1 MDMRVVKTRRAI
13 RNALIELAE
22 EKDVEKITVKELC
35 ERAEISKP
43 AFYSHYGNIYDV
55 VDEIENE
62 VVQKVC
68 DRMAHR
74 SIDDIALP
82 ATLRELGEQ
91 VYQNP
96 LRNVVRDDAESGVL
110 GRKFI
115 TNFIEQR
122 QITMHD
128 IEKRRDFLAVAFA
141 FDGLM
146 SITQRMSQEQFERS
160 VDDLSV
166 VMRAAITAFEA

>member
-68 DRMAHR
+68 DQMAHR

-82 ATLRELGEQ
+82 AMLRELGEQ

-96 LRNVVRDDAESGVL
+96 LRNVVRHDAESGVL

-115 TNFIEQR
+115 TNFIERR
-122 QITMHD
+122 QITVHE
-128 IEKRRDFLAVAFA
+128 IGKRRDFLAIAFA

-146 SITQRMSQEQFERS
+146 SIMQRMSQEQFEKS

>member
-13 RNALIELAE
+13 RNALIELVE
-22 EKDVEKITVKELC
+22 EKDVGKITVKELC

-55 VDEIENE
+55 VDEVENE

-68 DRMAHR
+68 DQMAHR

-82 ATLRELGEQ
+82 AMLRELGEQ

-96 LRNVVRDDAESGVL
+96 LRNVVGSDAESGVL

-115 TNFIEQR
+115 TAFIEQR
-122 QITMHD
+122 QITMHE
-128 IEKRRDFLAVAFA
+128 IGKRRDFLAIAFA

-146 SITQRMSQEQFERS
+146 SIMQRMSQEQFERS

-166 VMRAAITAFEA
+166 VMRAAITAFED

>member
-22 EKDVEKITVKELC
+22 EKDVDKITVKELC

-55 VDEIENE
+55 IDEVENE
-62 VVQKVC
+62 VVQRVC
-68 DRMAHR
+68 DQMAHR

-82 ATLRELGEQ
+82 AMLRELGEQ

-96 LRNVVRDDAESGVL
+96 LRNVVRHDAESGVL

-115 TNFIEQR
+115 TVFIEQR
-122 QITMHD
+122 QITMHE
-128 IEKRRDFLAVAFA
+128 IGKRRDFLAIAFA

-146 SITQRMSQEQFERS
+146 SIMQRMSQEQFERS

>member
-22 EKDVEKITVKELC
+22 GKEVDKITVKELC

-55 VDEIENE
+55 VDEVEDE

-68 DRMAHR
+68 DQMAHR

-96 LRNVVRDDAESGVL
+96 LRNVVRNDAESGVL

-122 QITMHD
+122 QITMHE
-128 IEKRRDFLAVAFA
+128 IGKRRDFLAIAFA

-146 SITQRMSQEQFERS
+146 SIMQRMSQERFERS

-166 VMRAAITAFEA
+166 VMRAAITAFDD

>member
-43 AFYSHYGNIYDV
+43 AFYSHCGNIYDV

-82 ATLRELGEQ
+82 AMLRELGEQ

-146 SITQRMSQEQFERS
+146 SIMQRMSQEQFERS

>member
-13 RNALIELAE
+13 RKALIELAE
-22 EKDVEKITVKELC
+22 EKDVDKITVKELC

-55 VDEIENE
+55 IDEVENE
-62 VVQKVC
+62 VVQRVC
-68 DRMAHR
+68 DQMAHR

-82 ATLRELGEQ
+82 AMLRELGEQ

-96 LRNVVRDDAESGVL
+96 LRNVVRHDAESGVL

-115 TNFIEQR
+115 TVFIEQR
-122 QITMHD
+122 QITMHE
-128 IEKRRDFLAVAFA
+128 IGKRRDFLAIAFA

-146 SITQRMSQEQFERS
+146 SIMQRMSQEQFERS

-166 VMRAAITAFEA
+166 VMRAAITAFED

>member
-22 EKDVEKITVKELC
+22 EKDVDKITVKELC

-55 VDEIENE
+55 VDEVENE

-68 DRMAHR
+68 DQMSHR

-82 ATLRELGEQ
+82 AMLHELGEQ

-115 TNFIEQR
+115 TAFVEQR
-122 QITMHD
+122 QITMHE
-128 IEKRRDFLAVAFA
+128 IGKRRDFLAIAFA

-146 SITQRMSQEQFERS
+146 SIMQRMSQEQFERS

-166 VMRAAITAFEA
+166 VMRAAITAFED

>member
-1 MDMRVVKTRRAI
+1 MRVVKTRRAI

-22 EKDVEKITVKELC
+22 EKDVDKITVKELC

-55 VDEIENE
+55 VDEVENE

-68 DRMAHR
+68 DQMSHR

-82 ATLRELGEQ
+82 AMLHELGEQ

-115 TNFIEQR
+115 TAFVEQR
-122 QITMHD
+122 QITMHE
-128 IEKRRDFLAVAFA
+128 IGKRRDFLAIAFA

-146 SITQRMSQEQFERS
+146 SIMQRMSQEQFERS

-166 VMRAAITAFEA
+166 VMRAAITAFED

>member
-68 DRMAHR
+68 DQMAHR

-82 ATLRELGEQ
+82 AMLRELGER

-96 LRNVVRDDAESGVL
+96 LRNVVRHDAESGVL

-115 TNFIEQR
+115 TNFIERR
-122 QITMHD
+122 QITVHE
-128 IEKRRDFLAVAFA
+128 IGKRRDFLAIAFA

-146 SITQRMSQEQFERS
+146 SIMQRMSQEQFEKS

>member
-82 ATLRELGEQ
+82 A
-91 VYQNP
+91 
-96 LRNVVRDDAESGVL
+96 
-110 GRKFI
+110 
-115 TNFIEQR
+115 
-122 QITMHD
+122 M
-128 IEKRRDFLAVAFA
+128 
-141 FDGLM
+141 
-146 SITQRMSQEQFERS
+146 
-160 VDDLSV
+160 
-166 VMRAAITAFEA
+166 

>member
-55 VDEIENE
+55 VDGIENE

-68 DRMAHR
+68 DQMAHR

-82 ATLRELGEQ
+82 AMLRELGEQ

-96 LRNVVRDDAESGVL
+96 LRNVVRHDAESGVL

-115 TNFIEQR
+115 TNFIERR
-122 QITMHD
+122 QITVHE
-128 IEKRRDFLAVAFA
+128 IGKRRDFLAIAFA

-146 SITQRMSQEQFERS
+146 SIMQRMSQEQFERS

>member
-22 EKDVEKITVKELC
+22 EKDVEKITVKEPC

-82 ATLRELGEQ
+82 AMLRELGEQ

-128 IEKRRDFLAVAFA
+128 IEKRRDFLVVAFA

-146 SITQRMSQEQFERS
+146 SIMQRMSQEQFERS

>member
-22 EKDVEKITVKELC
+22 GKEVDKITVKELC

-55 VDEIENE
+55 VDEVEDE

-68 DRMAHR
+68 DQMAHR

-82 ATLRELGEQ
+82 AMLRELGEQ
-91 VYQNP
+91 VYQSP
-96 LRNVVRDDAESGVL
+96 LRNVVRNGAESGVL

-122 QITMHD
+122 QITMHE
-128 IEKRRDFLAVAFA
+128 IGKRRDFLAIAFA

-146 SITQRMSQEQFERS
+146 SIMQRMSQEQFERS

-166 VMRAAITAFEA
+166 VMRAAITAFDD

>member
-22 EKDVEKITVKELC
+22 EKEVDKITVKELC

-68 DRMAHR
+68 DQMAHR

-82 ATLRELGEQ
+82 AMLRELGEQ

-96 LRNVVRDDAESGVL
+96 LRNVVRSDAESGVL

-115 TNFIEQR
+115 TAFIEQH
-122 QITMHD
+122 QITMHE
-128 IEKRRDFLAVAFA
+128 IGKRRDFLAIGFA

-146 SITQRMSQEQFERS
+146 SIMQRMSQEQFERS

-166 VMRAAITAFEA
+166 VMRAAITAFED

>member
-68 DRMAHR
+68 DQMAHR

-82 ATLRELGEQ
+82 AMLRELGEQ

-96 LRNVVRDDAESGVL
+96 LRNVVRHDAESGVL
-110 GRKFI
+110 GHKFI
-115 TNFIEQR
+115 TNFIERR
-122 QITMHD
+122 QITMHE
-128 IEKRRDFLAVAFA
+128 IGKRRDFLAGAFA

-146 SITQRMSQEQFERS
+146 SIMQRMSQEQFERS

>member
-22 EKDVEKITVKELC
+22 EKEVDKITVKELC

-68 DRMAHR
+68 DQMAHR
-74 SIDDIALP
+74 SIDDITLP
-82 ATLRELGEQ
+82 AMLRELGEQ

-96 LRNVVRDDAESGVL
+96 LRNVVRSDAESGVL

-115 TNFIEQR
+115 TAFIEQR
-122 QITMHD
+122 QITMHE
-128 IEKRRDFLAVAFA
+128 IGKRRDFLAIAFA

-146 SITQRMSQEQFERS
+146 SIMQRMSQEQFERS

-166 VMRAAITAFEA
+166 VMRAAIMAFDD

>member
-22 EKDVEKITVKELC
+22 EKDVDKITVKELC

-55 VDEIENE
+55 IDEVENE
-62 VVQKVC
+62 VVQRVC
-68 DRMAHR
+68 DQMAHR

-82 ATLRELGEQ
+82 AMLRELGEQ

-96 LRNVVRDDAESGVL
+96 LRNVVRHDAESGVL

-115 TNFIEQR
+115 TAFIEQR
-122 QITMHD
+122 QITMHE
-128 IEKRRDFLAVAFA
+128 IGKRRDFLAIAFA

-146 SITQRMSQEQFERS
+146 SIMQRMSQEQFERS

-166 VMRAAITAFEA
+166 VMRAAITAFED

>member
-22 EKDVEKITVKELC
+22 GKEVDKITVKELC

-55 VDEIENE
+55 VDEVEDE

-68 DRMAHR
+68 DQMAHR

-82 ATLRELGEQ
+82 AMLRELGEQ

-96 LRNVVRDDAESGVL
+96 LRNVVRNDAESGVL

-122 QITMHD
+122 QITMHE
-128 IEKRRDFLAVAFA
+128 IGKRRDFLAIAFA

-146 SITQRMSQEQFERS
+146 SIMQRMSQEQFERS

-166 VMRAAITAFEA
+166 VMRAAITAFDD

>member
-43 AFYSHYGNIYDV
+43 AFYSHNGNIYDV

-68 DRMAHR
+68 DQMAHR

-82 ATLRELGEQ
+82 AMLRELGEQ

-96 LRNVVRDDAESGVL
+96 LRNVVRHDAESGVL

-115 TNFIEQR
+115 TNFIER
-122 QITMHD
+122 RRITMHE
-128 IEKRRDFLAVAFA
+128 IGKRRDFLAVAFA

-146 SITQRMSQEQFERS
+146 SIMQRMSQEQFERS

>member
-82 ATLRELGEQ
+82 AMLRELGEQ

-96 LRNVVRDDAESGVL
+96 LRYVVRDDAESGVL

-146 SITQRMSQEQFERS
+146 SIMQRMSQEQFERS

-166 VMRAAITAFEA
+166 VMRAALTAFEA

>member
-22 EKDVEKITVKELC
+22 EKDVGKITVKELC

-55 VDEIENE
+55 VDEVENE

-68 DRMAHR
+68 DQMAHR

-82 ATLRELGEQ
+82 AMLRELGEQ

-96 LRNVVRDDAESGVL
+96 LRNVVRSDAESGVL

-115 TNFIEQR
+115 TAFIEQR
-122 QITMHD
+122 QITMHE
-128 IEKRRDFLAVAFA
+128 IGKRRDFLAIAFA

-146 SITQRMSQEQFERS
+146 SIMQRMSQEQFERS

-166 VMRAAITAFEA
+166 VMHAAITAFED

>member
-22 EKDVEKITVKELC
+22 EKDVDKITVKELC

-55 VDEIENE
+55 VDEVENE

-68 DRMAHR
+68 DQMAHR
-74 SIDDIALP
+74 SVDDIALP
-82 ATLRELGEQ
+82 AMLRELGEQ
-91 VYQNP
+91 VYQHP
-96 LRNVVRDDAESGVL
+96 LRNVVRGDAESGVL

-115 TNFIEQR
+115 TAFIEQR
-122 QITMHD
+122 QITMHE
-128 IEKRRDFLAVAFA
+128 IGKRRDFLAIAFA

-146 SITQRMSQEQFERS
+146 SIMQRMSQEQFERS

-166 VMRAAITAFEA
+166 VMRAAITAFED

>member
-1 MDMRVVKTRRAI
+1 MDMRVVKTRRAV

-22 EKDVEKITVKELC
+22 EKDVDKITVKELC

-55 VDEIENE
+55 VDEVENE

-68 DRMAHR
+68 DQMAHR

-82 ATLRELGEQ
+82 AMLRELGEQ
-91 VYQNP
+91 VYQNL
-96 LRNVVRDDAESGVL
+96 LRNVVRSDAESGVL

-115 TNFIEQR
+115 TAFIEQR
-122 QITMHD
+122 QITMHE
-128 IEKRRDFLAVAFA
+128 IGKRRDFLAIAFA

-146 SITQRMSQEQFERS
+146 SIMQRMSQEQFERS

-166 VMRAAITAFEA
+166 VMRAAITAFED

>member
-35 ERAEISKP
+35 ELAEISNP

-82 ATLRELGEQ
+82 AMLRELGEQ

-146 SITQRMSQEQFERS
+146 SIMQRMSQEQFERS